1 MTAKFISGELEIN
14 DANWNNYLAEL
25 NKMGLGE
32 VLEAYTAAYERYI
45 EK

>member
-14 DANWNNYLAEL
+14 DANWNTYLAEL
-25 NKMGLGE
+25 EKMGLDE
-32 VLEAYTAAYERYI
+32 VLEVYTAAYERYL